1 LPASNVWSACTPL
14 PPATMSSSYGVS
26 LAEIVQLP
34 TLTIQSWMPNDL
46 KVRVVQPNHYFDGSV
61 NIPKVSKPVP
71 NWANIDNL
79 VAPPFP
85 DQRVVMPGV
94 GTNPTAPATATVSL
108 AQQLYQVNKE
118 GNPYSV
124 NVLQT
129 PSPLPASPMQTPYM
143 TLEYEGAFYQYTS
156 ANDLLYTFT
165 KSTLSAAGS
174 APAVIYGAMLPA
186 TASNTFLPSSPAILQ
201 FVPAQST
208 STPTPPTLLLQ
219 NSTPFALSVG
229 TVTVPPG
236 TQTNITSIA
245 NTAAVTAPQVP
256 SPPAAAAGAPQP
268 PPISNAF
275 VVSGFTPNAA
285 LVGAGVACP
294 QTYLPFFNGSSRTNS
309 PVGFDVRMTA
319 NGATGVVTATVI
331 WQGMSTGVLYYVYN
345 STPYD
350 MQLTATDNTNGV
362 SRTGAF
368 AVVLSDSDPSL
379 VTGTY
384 VLTLAVQAGSILA
397 VSMADASGQ
406 GTTSSVSAYQV
417 TCKTSTGLSV
427 QSPSILSKTG
437 SVGSSTWP
445 LTSPTSPPISNL
457 CTNWWLG
464 TPASKPF
471 YYDTYI
477 TTVGAVLLPTLRQ
490 AASQVSLLLTTSPLI
505 VLQPSGTGLSTVG
518 TGAKVIV
525 PASLPVPMYPPELLV
540 PVDHTYMAGGG
551 AANAPAGLPPKRS
564 GAQQLITVAPLPLL
578 NIDGGF
584 VLKIIAGNN
593 GSPVSVPSSPL
604 DGGVGNRWQSASDY
618 GAITFFLPAFV
629 QAATAPASPLSSTST
644 AANNVYIA
652 QPYSPSSTPNPYQF
666 DPQIGGSSLSLPVWV
681 DDSTT
686 PWRVVLNVSFS
697 VPEDAVGSSAQ
708 YLQNVCGGNGFT
720 DCRPVGNRAQS
731 LCIGYFDNTVGP
743 LCQSIVLDSA
753 SGDDISETNDAFLYL
768 SGKYCGSTAPGR
780 SMDACACLAADSKNV
795 LNSPTRWSLPGA
807 SGSSISFPEYVAK
820 YNAQGFGSMPALMTS
835 ASYAP
840 CWWPPCT
847 GATPALVPLA
857 STRGA
862 CTGTVTNC
870 FGAINSVVVDKT
882 SKVKKTIVEACSP
895 PDPGG
900 GGKVSGTRRRGT
912 SRAGARTGAGTGTT
926 ANAASQSWQT
936 PGAIAGIAVGCVVVA
951 GVIGVGVWLSINS
964 KGKAAKR
971 NALL

>member
-1 LPASNVWSACTPL
+1 MSNG
-14 PPATMSSSYGVS
+14 SSSYGVS
-26 LAEIVQLP
+26 LAELAQLP
-34 TLTIQSWMPNDL
+34 SLAIQSWMPNDL
-46 KVRVVQPNHYFDGSV
+46 VVRVVQPNYYFAGSTV
-61 NIPKVSKPVP
+61 VP
-71 NWANIDNL
+71 QDNAAVPSFANIHNL
-79 VAPPFP
+79 TAPPFP
-85 DQRVVMPGV
+85 DQRVVLPGV
-94 GTNPTAPATATVSL
+94 GGNPTAPMTATVSI
-108 AQQLYQVNKE
+108 APQLYQVN
-118 GNPYSV
+118 GNGAPFSV
-124 NVLQT
+124 NVLRPPGTQ
-129 PSPLPASPMQTPYM
+129 PPIPAQTPYM

-156 ANDLLYTFT
+156 ANGFLNTFT
-165 KSTLSAAGS
+165 RSSLSAAGS
-174 APAVIYGAMLPA
+174 APAVIYGVMLPSI
-186 TASNTFLPSSPAILQ
+186 ASNTFLPSTPAVLQ
-201 FVPAQST
+201 FVPTQ

-285 LVGAGVACP
+285 LVSAGVACP
-294 QTYLPFFNGSSRTNS
+294 QTYLPFFNGSSRATA

-331 WQGMSTGVLYYVYN
+331 WQGMSTGVLYYVTN
-345 STPYD
+345 STPYN
-350 MQLTATDNTNGV
+350 MQLTATDTTNGV
-362 SRTGAF
+362 SRTGVF

-384 VLTLAVQAGSILA
+384 VLTLAIQAGSILA

-417 TCKTSTGLSV
+417 TCNTSTGLSV
-427 QSPSILSKTG
+427 QSSPILNNTG

-445 LTSPTSPPISNL
+445 QTFPGSPAISNL

-464 TPASKPF
+464 TPASKPYSF
-471 YYDTYI
+471 NTYT
-477 TTVGAVLLPTLRQ
+477 TTVEPVLLPTLRQ
-490 AASQVSLLLTTSPLI
+490 AASQVSLLLTTTPLI
-505 VLQPSGTGLSTVG
+505 VLQPSGTGLTTAGTV
-518 TGAKVIV
+518 VV
-525 PASLPVPMYPPELLV
+525 PSSLPVPGYSPELLV
-540 PVDHTYMAGGG
+540 PVDHTYMPGGG
-551 AANAPAGLPPKRS
+551 AGNAPAGLPPKRS
-564 GAQQLITVAPLPLL
+564 SAQQLSVAAPLPLL

-584 VLKIIAGNN
+584 VLKVITGSN
-593 GSPVSVPSSPL
+593 GSPVSVHASPL
-604 DGGVGNRWQSASDY
+604 DGGVANRWQPASDY
-618 GAITFFLPAFV
+618 GAITFFMPAYV
-629 QAATAPASPLSSTST
+629 QAATAPATPFVSNST
-644 AANNVYIA
+644 AANNVYVA
-652 QPYSPSSTPNPYQF
+652 QQYSPSSNMPYAF
-666 DPQIGGSSLSLPVWV
+666 EPQVLRETAYLPVWV
-681 DDSTT
+681 ESAT
-686 PWRVVLNVSFS
+686 PWRVVLNVAFA
-697 VPEDAVGSSAQ
+697 VPATAVGSGAQ

-720 DCRPVGNRAQS
+720 DCRPVGNRPQAS
-731 LCIGYFDNTVGP
+731 CIGYFDNTVGP
-743 LCQSIVLDSA
+743 LCQSIVLDGA
-753 SGDDISETNDAFLYL
+753 SGEGSSTTTYEAFELLANTYCKE
-768 SGKYCGSTAPGR
+768 SGAPGR
-780 SMDACACLAADSKNV
+780 SMDACACLAADSKKV

-807 SGSSISFPEYVAK
+807 SGSSVSFPEYVAK
-820 YNAQGFGSMPALMTS
+820 YNAQGFGSMPAFMTS

-847 GATPALVPLA
+847 GATPALVPLPSA
-857 STRGA
+857 RGT

-912 SRAGARTGAGTGTT
+912 SGTGTT

-936 PGAIAGIAVGCVVVA
+936 PGAIAGITVGCLVVA
-951 GVIGVGVWLSINS
+951 GVIGVGVWLSINP